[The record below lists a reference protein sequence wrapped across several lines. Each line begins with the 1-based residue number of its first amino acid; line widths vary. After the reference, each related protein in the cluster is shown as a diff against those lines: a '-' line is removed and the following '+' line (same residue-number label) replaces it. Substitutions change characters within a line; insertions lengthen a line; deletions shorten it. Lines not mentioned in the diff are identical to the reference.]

1 MSQWSHAAFQSSADT
16 SSAWFSFWFSSTII
30 LFLSLN
36 CLNVLY
42 IYYRLRVWHGW
53 SLVPVDYLFFGNLKV
68 FFFFCVCF
76 SVPADKHPVNISA
89 KRFLLALCFAI
100 AICLLFSISYS
111 FLAIYI
117 LSSIGVTR
125 LVTRSAFSQN
135 NITFI
140 LNTRRLGGARKPAS
154 GCHYDSAP

>member
-1 MSQWSHAAFQSSADT
+1 M
-16 SSAWFSFWFSSTII
+16 
-30 LFLSLN
+30 
-36 CLNVLY
+36 
-42 IYYRLRVWHGW
+42 
-53 SLVPVDYLFFGNLKV
+53 PVDYLFFGNLKV

-125 LVTRSAFSQN
+125 LVTLKVFFQN
-135 NITFI
+135 NIVLFAESPP
-140 LNTRRLGGARKPAS
+140 RRGKPLRGGPHRSKSLQSLDLRQLLSMFCIPSPIS
-154 GCHYDSAP
+154 GRHIR